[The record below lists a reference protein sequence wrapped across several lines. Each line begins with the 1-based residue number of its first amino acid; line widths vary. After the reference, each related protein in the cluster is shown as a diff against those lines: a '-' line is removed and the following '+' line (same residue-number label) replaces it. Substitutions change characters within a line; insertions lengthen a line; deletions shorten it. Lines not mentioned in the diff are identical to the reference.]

1 MRFLVLADIHGHDTF
16 LREILKAE
24 PDRDAAIIL
33 GDLTQRGGAAEAEK
47 IMTLVATAGQR
58 VLAVPGNMD
67 RPDVLAFLTASGCS
81 LHGTG
86 VIVGDTGFFGAGGSN
101 RTPFHTPFELAE
113 EELERLMLSG
123 LQSVQRAARKV
134 LVSHTPPF
142 RSKLDRIGLGTHA
155 GSEAVRRFLKLHPV
169 DYCLCAHIHEAAGE
183 DTVEGVRCLN
193 PGAVREGKYA
203 VMEINDGRIEVT
215 GKNL

>member
-1 MRFLVLADIHGHDTF
+1 MRFLILADIHGHDAF

-24 PDRDAAIIL
+24 PARDAAIIV
-33 GDLTQRGGAAEAEK
+33 GDLTQLGGAAEAEK
-47 IMTLVATAGQR
+47 IMALLATAGQR

-67 RPDVLAFLTASGCS
+67 RPDVLASLMSSGSS

-86 VIVGDTGFFGAGGSN
+86 VIIGDMGFFGAGGSN
-101 RTPFHTPFELAE
+101 RTPFHTPFELTE
-113 EELERLMLSG
+113 DELERLMLAG
-123 LQSVQRAARKV
+123 LQSVKRAARKV

-203 VMEINDGRIEVT
+203 IMEVIDGRIEVT
-215 GKNL
+215 RKNI